1 QHIRCNIPK
10 RIGPS
15 KVATLVPR

>member
-10 RIGPS
+10 RIS
-15 KVATLVPR
+15 A